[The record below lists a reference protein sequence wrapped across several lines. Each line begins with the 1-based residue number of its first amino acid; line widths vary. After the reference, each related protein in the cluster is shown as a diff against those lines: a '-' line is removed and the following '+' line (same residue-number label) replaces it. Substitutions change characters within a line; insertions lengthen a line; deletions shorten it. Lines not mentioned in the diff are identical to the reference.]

1 MAVVEG
7 TFSEKFTLK
16 LWFLA
21 CDMKDENDERRQPW
35 NIWVVSVVEK
45 RNNMFKYPEI
55 EMKVDEPYGKKG
67 HVTAEWTDVM
77 SGRLSEVRSG
87 KTL

>member
-1 MAVVEG
+1 M
-7 TFSEKFTLK
+7 
-16 LWFLA
+16 
-21 CDMKDENDERRQPW
+21 
-35 NIWVVSVVEK
+35 SVVEK

-55 EMKVDEPYGKKG
+55 EMRVDEPYGKKG
-67 HVTAEWTDVM
+67 HVTAEWTEVM